1 MNAGATSGIAIHSGG
16 NARCWSDRRLPASC
30 PRRSVMARLVVH
42 LENGSAM
49 DTQSRQPLTFEPP
62 GPGSWDLDTL
72 HFPRPV
78 TAYWAEMQPEPFG
91 LGYADMTAYYG
102 APIQTR
108 RTAYVNGF
116 CYGQMQPVSPEA
128 FPDRVQRAAEVFD
141 RKLWR
146 DSAQEWQEIRKPA
159 SVNANREIQAIDPG
173 ELVDKELADH
183 LLRCRDNHVLMIRQ
197 HMAFTGTAVIPPG
210 DFLAHA
216 RQWTGLPTVK
226 LLGLMRGASEVS
238 GGTSSQHAALVAAYR
253 ADAAAGKALGSDE
266 ESGALLERLR
276 REPSATGGALNDYL
290 DFVGYRLLDG
300 FDISNHCAL
309 ELPDV
314 LLRSIRTAIDES
326 AVASDFDQQVADV
339 RSYVPEVYREDFDA
353 LLVEA
358 RVGYSV
364 RDERGVYGDIWA
376 SGLMRRAA
384 LAAGR
389 RLAERGRLH
398 DPEHFVFADID
409 EMCAMLDG
417 ARTPTAEELEARHT
431 YHRTYT
437 ARDAPMHLGDS
448 PPPMPDPSALP
459 PPMARLMAAIGT
471 AMGEM
476 FAVSEEAHEE
486 TVIRGLGAS
495 SGVREG
501 IARRVAAA
509 GDFDRIQRGDV
520 LLTEATTEAFN
531 ILLPLLSAIV
541 TDSGGALSHAAIV
554 SREYGIPGVVGTRD
568 ATERVADGTLVRV
581 DGDAGTVTVLE

>member
-1 MNAGATSGIAIHSGG
+1 
-16 NARCWSDRRLPASC
+16 
-30 PRRSVMARLVVH
+30 VVH
-42 LENGSAM
+42 LENGSAR

-326 AVASDFDQQVADV
+326 AVAQDFDQQVADV

-459 PPMARLMAAIGT
+459 APMARLMAAIGT

-568 ATERVADGTLVRV
+568 ATERIADGTLVRV
-581 DGDAGTVTVLE
+581 DGDAGTVTVLG

>member
-1 MNAGATSGIAIHSGG
+1 
-16 NARCWSDRRLPASC
+16 
-30 PRRSVMARLVVH
+30 
-42 LENGSAM
+42 M
-49 DTQSRQPLTFEPP
+49 DTQTKQQLAFEPP
-62 GPGSWDLDTL
+62 GPGSWDLDPL

-78 TAYWAEMQPEPFG
+78 TAYWAQMHPEPFA

-102 APIQTR
+102 VPIQTR

-116 CYGQMQPVSPEA
+116 CYGQMQPVPPEA
-128 FPDRVQRAAEVFD
+128 FLDRVQRAAEVFD

-146 DSAQEWQEIRKPA
+146 DSAQEWHEVRKPA
-159 SVNANREIQAIDPG
+159 SVAANREIQAIDPDRLADD
-173 ELVDKELADH
+173 ELVDH
-183 LLRCRDNHVLMIRQ
+183 LRRCRDNHVAMIRQ

-216 RQWTGLPTVK
+216 VQWTGLPTVR
-226 LLGLMRGASEVS
+226 LLGLMRGASTVS
-238 GGTSSQHAALVAAYR
+238 GGGSPQHAALVAAYR
-253 ADAAAGKALGSDE
+253 ADTAARDALGSDE
-266 ESGALLERLR
+266 DPGALLERLR
-276 REPSATGGALNDYL
+276 REPGATGQALDDYL

-300 FDISNHCAL
+300 FDISNRCAL

-326 AVASDFDQQVADV
+326 AATSDLDQQVADV
-339 RSYVPEVYREDFDA
+339 RSHVPEGHRADYDA
-353 LLVEA
+353 LLEEA
-358 RVGYSV
+358 RIGYSV

-389 RLAERGRLH
+389 RLADRGRLH
-398 DPEHFVFADID
+398 DPEHVVFADID
-409 EMCAMLDG
+409 EMSAILAG
-417 ARTPTAEELEARHT
+417 AAAPTAEELDARHA

-437 ARDAPMHLGDS
+437 AKDAPMHLGDS
-448 PPPMPDPSALP
+448 PPPMPDPSGLP

-486 TVIRGLGAS
+486 SVIRGLGAS

-501 IARRVAAA
+501 IARRVAGAA
-509 GDFDRIQRGDV
+509 DFDRIQQGDV

-568 ATERVADGTLVRV
+568 ATERIADGTVVRV
-581 DGDAGTVTVLE
+581 DGDAGTVTVLG

>member
-1 MNAGATSGIAIHSGG
+1 MS
-16 NARCWSDRRLPASC
+16 P
-30 PRRSVMARLVVH
+30 
-42 LENGSAM
+42 LEKVAM
-49 DTQSRQPLTFEPP
+49 DTHAKAQLTFEPP
-62 GPGSWDLDTL
+62 GPGSWDLDPL

-78 TAYWAEMQPEPFG
+78 TAYWAKMHPEPFS

-102 APIQTR
+102 APFQTR
-108 RTAYVNGF
+108 LTAYVNGF
-116 CYGQMQPVSPEA
+116 SYGQMQPVPPDE
-128 FPDRVQRAAEVFD
+128 FPDRVQRALEVFD

-146 DSAQEWQEIRKPA
+146 DSAREWEEVRKPA
-159 SVNANREIQAIDPG
+159 SVRANREIQAIDPDQ
-173 ELVDKELADH
+173 LADKELMDH
-183 LLRCRDNHVLMIRQ
+183 LLRCRDNHVSMIRQ

-216 RQWTGLPTVK
+216 RAWTGLPTVK
-226 LLGLMRGASEVS
+226 LLGLMRGASKVS
-238 GGTSSQHAALVAAYR
+238 GGSSSQHATLVAAYR
-253 ADAAAGKALGSDE
+253 ADPAAREELGSDE
-266 ESGALLERLR
+266 DPGALLERLR
-276 REPSATGGALNDYL
+276 REPSATGRALNDYL

-314 LLRSIRTAIDES
+314 LLRSIRTAIDET
-326 AVASDFDQQVADV
+326 AAASDLDRQVADV
-339 RSYVPEVYREDFDA
+339 RSHVPEEHREEFEA
-353 LLVEA
+353 LLDEA

-417 ARTPTAEELEARHT
+417 APTPTAEELDARHT
-431 YHRTYT
+431 FHRTYT
-437 ARDAPMHLGDS
+437 AKDAPMHLGDS

-476 FAVSEEAHEE
+476 FAVSEEAHEA

-495 SGVREG
+495 SGSREG
-501 IARRVAAA
+501 IARRVAGAA
-509 GDFDRIQRGDV
+509 DFDRIQRGDV

-568 ATERVADGTLVRV
+568 ATERIADGTLVRV
-581 DGDAGTVTVLE
+581 DGDAGTVTVLG

>member
-1 MNAGATSGIAIHSGG
+1 MATTTA
-16 NARCWSDRRLPASC
+16 
-30 PRRSVMARLVVH
+30 
-42 LENGSAM
+42 
-49 DTQSRQPLTFEPP
+49 QQPTFEAP
-62 GPGSWDLDTL
+62 GPGSWDLDSL

-78 TAYWAEMQPEPFG
+78 TAYWAQMHPEPFS
-91 LGYADMTAYYG
+91 LGFGDMTAYYG

-116 CYGQMQPVSPEA
+116 CYGQMEPIAPEA
-128 FPDRVQRAAEVFD
+128 FPERVQRVTEVFD

-146 DSAQEWQEIRKPA
+146 DSAEEWQEVRKPA
-159 SVNANREIQAIDPG
+159 SEKANREIQSIDPDQLTDD
-173 ELVDKELADH
+173 ELVEH
-183 LLRCRDNHVLMIRQ
+183 LRRCRDNHVSMIRQ
-197 HMAFTGTAVIPPG
+197 HMSFTGTAVISPG
-210 DFLAHA
+210 DFLVHA
-216 RQWTGLPTVK
+216 GQWTGLPTMK
-226 LLGLMRGASEVS
+226 LLGLMRGASKIS
-238 GGTSSQHAALVAAYR
+238 GGSSAQHAAMVTAYR
-253 ADAAAGKALGSDE
+253 ADEAARKELDSDE
-266 ESGALLERLR
+266 DPGALLDRLR
-276 REPSATGGALNDYL
+276 REPSASGQALNDYL

-300 FDISNHCAL
+300 FDISNHCAI

-314 LLRSIRTAIDES
+314 LLRSIRTAIDEPDRE
-326 AVASDFDQQVADV
+326 SDLDQQVAEV
-339 RSYVPEVYREDFDA
+339 RSHVPEEHREEYDE
-353 LLVEA
+353 LLEEA

-364 RDERGVYGDIWA
+364 RDERGVYGDVWA

-384 LAAGR
+384 LSAGR
-389 RLAERGRLH
+389 RLAERGRLN
-398 DPEHFVFADID
+398 DPEHFVFADFD
-409 EMCAMLDG
+409 EMCALLDG
-417 ARTPTAEELEARHT
+417 APTPTAEELAARHT
-431 YHRTYT
+431 HHRTFT
-437 ARDAPMHLGDS
+437 AKDAPLHLGDE

-476 FAVSEEAHEE
+476 FAVSEEAHDE

-501 IARRVAAA
+501 IARRVAGA

-568 ATERVADGTLVRV
+568 ATERIADGTRVRV

>member
-1 MNAGATSGIAIHSGG
+1 
-16 NARCWSDRRLPASC
+16 
-30 PRRSVMARLVVH
+30 
-42 LENGSAM
+42 M
-49 DTQSRQPLTFEPP
+49 DTQTTPQLVFEPP
-62 GPGSWDLDTL
+62 GPGSWDLDPL

-78 TAYWAEMQPEPFG
+78 TAYWAEMHPEPFS
-91 LGYADMTAYYG
+91 LGYEDMTTYYG
-102 APIQTR
+102 VPVQTR

-116 CYGQMQPVSPEA
+116 CYGQMQPVPPEA
-128 FPDRVQRAAEVFD
+128 FPDCVRRAAEVFE

-146 DSAQEWQEIRKPA
+146 DSAREWQEARRPA
-159 SVNANREIQAIDPG
+159 SVAANRELQAIDPDQLADE
-173 ELVDKELADH
+173 ELVGH
-183 LLRCRDNHVLMIRQ
+183 LRRCRDNHVAMIRQ

-210 DFLAHA
+210 DFLAQV

-226 LLGLMRGASEVS
+226 LLGLMRGASTVS
-238 GGTSSQHAALVAAYR
+238 GGGSPQHAALVAAYR
-253 ADAAAGKALGSDE
+253 ADAAARDALGSDE
-266 ESGALLERLR
+266 DPGTLLERLR
-276 REPSATGGALNDYL
+276 REPGVTGQALDDYL

-300 FDISNHCAL
+300 FDISNRYAL

-314 LLRSIRTAIDES
+314 LLRSIRTAIDET
-326 AVASDFDQQVADV
+326 AVASDLDQQVAEV
-339 RSYVPEVYREDFDA
+339 RSHVPEVHREDYDA
-353 LLVEA
+353 LLEEA

-389 RLAERGRLH
+389 RLTGRGRLH

-409 EMCAMLDG
+409 EMCAMLQG
-417 ARTPTAEELEARHT
+417 APTPTAEDLATRHA

-437 ARDAPMHLGDS
+437 AKDAPMHLGDS
-448 PPPMPDPSALP
+448 PAPMPDPSALP
-459 PPMARLMAAIGT
+459 PPMARLMAAVGT

-476 FAVSEEAHEE
+476 FAVSEEAHDEA
-486 TVIRGLGAS
+486 VIRGLGAS
-495 SGVREG
+495 SGVRDG
-501 IARRVAAA
+501 VARRVAGAA
-509 GDFDRIQRGDV
+509 DFDRIQRGDV

-568 ATERVADGTLVRV
+568 ATARIADGTLVRV
-581 DGDAGTVTVLE
+581 DGDAGTVTVIG